1 MAYMRKC
8 RDLEQKRLEVA
19 AGDWPFLFGWLV
31 HGPWIMDHGV
41 WSFLDHLV
49 DGGGET

>member
-1 MAYMRKC
+1 
-8 RDLEQKRLEVA
+8 
-19 AGDWPFLFGWLV
+19 LV

-49 DGGGET
+49 DDGGET